1 MKPEL
6 LEKIEAFL
14 DGAIT
19 RSQLDEAA
27 GDTKAEVL
35 EEQIQWFRNART
47 AIEAVGLKEQL
58 KEALP
63 QVQQPEAKVR
73 RLGTARWIMG
83 IAASIL
89 VLVVAF
95 WVFNQDST
103 PALYAEYEYI
113 DPGLPVLMS
122 QSEEHLLYDAF
133 TYYGEGNYSASSEKF
148 RLLLAEYN
156 GSDTVSFYL
165 AASLLYKGQTQE
177 AKSVFEELLQNP
189 ESEYYQRTE
198 WMLVLTALRDNKQEE
213 ASSLLSPILQQ
224 AEHPFFD
231 QATALEADLKP
242 GK

>member
-27 GDTKAEVL
+27 GDTKGEVL

-63 QVQQPEAKVR
+63 KVQQPEAKVR

-133 TYYGEGNYSASSEKF
+133 TYYGEGNYSASAEKF
-148 RLLLAEYN
+148 RLLLEEYN

-165 AASLLYKGQTQE
+165 AASLLYEGQSQE
-177 AKSVFEELLQNP
+177 ARTVFEELLKNP

-198 WMLVLTALRDNKQEE
+198 WMLVLTALRDDKQEE
-213 ASSLLSPILQQ
+213 ASSMLSPILQQ
-224 AEHPFFD
+224 ASHPFFD
-231 QATALEADLKP
+231 QATALEADLKS

>member
-6 LEKIEAFL
+6 LEKIEAYL
-14 DGAIT
+14 DGTIN
-19 RSQLDEAA
+19 RSQLEEAA
-27 GDTKAEVL
+27 GGTKTDVL

-47 AIEAVGLKEQL
+47 AIEAAGLKEQL
-58 KEALP
+58 QDVLP
-63 QVQQPEAKVR
+63 QAQQPEAKVR

-95 WVFNQDST
+95 WIFNQDST

-133 TYYGEGNYSASSEKF
+133 TYYGEGNYSESAKKF
-148 RLLLAEYN
+148 GLLQEEYN

-165 AASLLYKGQTQE
+165 GASLLYEGKAQQ
-177 AKSVFEELLQNP
+177 AKTAFEKLLKKP
-189 ESEYYQRTE
+189 ESEYYQRAE
-198 WMLVLTALRDNKQEE
+198 WMMVLTALRENDQEE
-213 ASSLLSPILQQ
+213 AASLLTPILQQ
-224 AEHPFFD
+224 TDHPFFE
-231 QATALEADLKP
+231 QATALEADLKS